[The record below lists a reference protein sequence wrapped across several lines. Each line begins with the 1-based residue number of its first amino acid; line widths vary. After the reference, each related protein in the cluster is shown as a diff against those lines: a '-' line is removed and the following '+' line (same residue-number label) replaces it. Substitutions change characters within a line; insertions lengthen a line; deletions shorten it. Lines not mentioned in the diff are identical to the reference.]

1 MGIPT
6 LQVLLMLKILN
17 AEVNEL
23 YWDSYD
29 NTIFCY
35 VFCVRFSRI
44 VSESKT
50 LVNGIDTCVEQTAS
64 PDQNVGS
71 NSFTEQSTSLCLPPA
86 PVNSPAADSTEAA
99 VSGSSWFAGLTTV
112 VDSPNSYP
120 KWRDSDTAVSSL
132 CSVTSCGSNS
142 TKSSSVIDPDVDDD
156 DDDEPPAKRQ
166 VLELTLSPAPDDVV
180 STTAAAAPLLG
191 QLLSSSEDFSE
202 RHSDDDGDDEEEAVD
217 DSAAD
222 IHAHQGAHSSNS
234 TDSPDVSC
242 MSSDDSFSNVQ
253 HEGLSYLGSVM
264 R

>member
-1 MGIPT
+1 MKSIEI
-6 LQVLLMLKILN
+6 LLIIQYFVIL
-17 AEVNEL
+17 L
-23 YWDSYD
+23 
-29 NTIFCY
+29 
-35 VFCVRFSRI
+35 CVCFSRI

-50 LVNGIDTCVEQTAS
+50 LVNGIDACVEQTAS
-64 PDQNVGS
+64 PDQKVGS
-71 NSFTEQSTSLCLPPA
+71 NSFTEQSTSLCSPPA
-86 PVNSPAADSTEAA
+86 PVNLPAADSTEAA

-132 CSVTSCGSNS
+132 CSVTSCGANS
-142 TKSSSVIDPDVDDD
+142 TKSSSVIDPDADDD

-166 VLELTLSPAPDDVV
+166 VLELTLSPAADDVV

-202 RHSDDDGDDEEEAVD
+202 RHSDDEEAVD

-222 IHAHQGAHSSNS
+222 KHTCHGAHSSNS
-234 TDSPDVSC
+234 TDSLDVSC

-253 HEGLSYLGSVM
+253 HEGLKPNQNFKLI
-264 R
+264 